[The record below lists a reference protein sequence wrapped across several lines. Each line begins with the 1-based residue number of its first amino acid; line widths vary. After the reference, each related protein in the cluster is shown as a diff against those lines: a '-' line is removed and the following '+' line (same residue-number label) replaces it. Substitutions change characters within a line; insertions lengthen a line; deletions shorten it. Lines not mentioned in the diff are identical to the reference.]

1 MIGELEALVA
11 EEPLRERLHAQ
22 RMLALYR
29 CGRQADAL
37 DAYRQARTALV
48 EAIGVEPGPELRRLH
63 EAILR
68 QDPALDLPAEEAFEL
83 PLELDAGTPLVGR
96 EAELASLRE
105 HWRRPT
111 VAPAGSS

>member
-1 MIGELEALVA
+1 MVGELERVVA
-11 EEPLRERLHAQ
+11 AEPLRERLHAQ

-29 CGRQADAL
+29 SGRQADAL

-68 QDPALDLPAEEAFEL
+68 QDPSLEL
-83 PLELDAGTPLVGR
+83 PVARPSSYRRSSTPRPRWRAVTRTSSGCAMNGGGR
-96 EAELASLRE
+96 A
-105 HWRRPT
+105 P
-111 VAPAGSS
+111 VPAGSC